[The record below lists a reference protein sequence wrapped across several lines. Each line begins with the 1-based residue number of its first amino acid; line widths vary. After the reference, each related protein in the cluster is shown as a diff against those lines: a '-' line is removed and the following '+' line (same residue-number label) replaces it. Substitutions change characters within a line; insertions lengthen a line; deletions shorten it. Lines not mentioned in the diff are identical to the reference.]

1 MELQTVYESFGG
13 DYNAVISRLI
23 SADRVEKYLRLF
35 LKDTL
40 MQDLETT
47 KAAGDFDSMFRAAH
61 TMKGNSDTLGL
72 SKLHESSVEL
82 TEALRAK
89 DYSNLDA
96 LLSAVQA
103 DYAQIEQAVAD
114 AE

>member
-1 MELQTVYESFGG
+1 MDLNAVYNSFGG
-13 DYNAVISRLI
+13 DYDAVIGRLM

-35 LKDTL
+35 LADTL
-40 MQDLETT
+40 MSDLVST
-47 KAAGDFDSMFRAAH
+47 KAAGDYDAMFMAAH

-72 SKLHESSVEL
+72 SKLHNSSVEL

-96 LLSAVQA
+96 LLSAVQE
-103 DYAQIEQAVAD
+103 DYAQIEQAVAS